1 MLIKTIM
8 AGWIQKISDG
18 IEKALNF
25 ARPALVAI
33 PPLLL
38 VCEVHSRPGLSAMSL
53 ASAIIGRLNEAGI
66 ETGVNPDGSPN
77 KINSFVRII
86 SEEIVNEIK
95 ENALIQ
101 CVVEPG
107 SIIGTGTGVSPTGP
121 VTVSTINTMVSNLFG
136 IIR

>member
-1 MLIKTIM
+1 M
-8 AGWIQKISDG
+8 AGWIDKISNG

-25 ARPALVAI
+25 ARPALTAI

-53 ASAIIGRLNEAGI
+53 TSAIISRLPEAGI
-66 ETGVNPDGSPN
+66 ETGVNNDGSPN
-77 KINSFVRII
+77 KVNSFVRII
-86 SEEIVNEIK
+86 SEEIINEFK
-95 ENALIQ
+95 ENAVIQ

-107 SIIGTGTGVSPTGP
+107 SILGTGTGAGPTGP
-121 VTVSTINTMVSNLFG
+121 VTVTTINTIISNVLG